1 MFLPKML
8 VSETTLKEI
17 NISNISTVLKSVW
30 CSFVLTKTKNM
41 WHLFCHCVPVV
52 IYYVDTVT
60 KATSV
65 FSKG

>member
-1 MFLPKML
+1 ML

-30 CSFVLTKTKNM
+30 CSFVLTKTKNT

>member
-41 WHLFCHCVPVV
+41 WHLFCDCVPVV